1 MKPNLVPIL
10 IFLLLCSSFVWTWN
24 TDRLLRAESQQ
35 RELAAIAEETS
46 KRLSEFFEFR
56 LQVLE
61 QLRGHYL
68 SDPNRG
74 PALFR
79 QLSLSLQA
87 RFSGFQAVNWV
98 DSDGVVRLAVPLK
111 GNEAVVNRNLKEHHI
126 AAPIVRRALE
136 QQTFQQTGPLQL
148 FQGKM
153 GFACYVPVVK
163 DGVLLGLING
173 VFSFQN
179 VMDDCFRRN
188 SEFEHSFQLR
198 SGGRVLAYFGKYGG
212 RDFGETGAESE
223 MPVGAWRMSLVVV
236 KNDIL
241 DGTHVRGANNYILF
255 LGLSFALAMSILV
268 YFVYRGKE
276 ELRRSEEQLQRV
288 AATAQEG
295 VWAVDETGTI
305 VYSNEQ
311 MAKLLC
317 SSVDALDH
325 RNYLEFVFPEDRDNA
340 ELGFERRAR
349 GIAESFDWRF
359 RREDGTEVWAH
370 LRVTPTFDV
379 SGSFTGVLAMTS
391 DLTQKL
397 DLEAQLRQSQKMDAL
412 GRLSGGIAHDFNN
425 ILTSIL
431 GSSELISLEG
441 EVNDL
446 QKTLLSEIRNGCDR
460 AARLISQLLTFSQ
473 NKVTKKVH
481 LDVGEVVRGMEPI
494 LERLAAPEIELDFDL
509 PPTLPLIHGDV
520 SQVEQV
526 ILNLVV
532 NAKDAMPNG
541 GRIRI
546 AVQQDYTRRP
556 NRGQILLEV
565 SDSGPGIPKELKPMI
580 FEPFFTTK
588 EIGQGTGLGLATVHG
603 IVTSMRAEIDLT
615 TEVGKGTSFSIR
627 FPMARSSSAISSV

>member
-1 MKPNLVPIL
+1 MKPSLVPIL

-24 TDRLLRAESQQ
+24 TDRLLRVESQQ

-68 SDPNRG
+68 SDPNCG
-74 PALFR
+74 PDLFR

-98 DSDGVVRLAVPLK
+98 DSDGIVRLAVPLK
-111 GNEAVVNRNLKEHHI
+111 GNEVVVNRNLKEHQI
-126 AAPIVRRALE
+126 AAPIIKRALDH
-136 QQTFQQTGPLQL
+136 QTFQQTGPLQL

-163 DGVLLGLING
+163 DGMLLGLING

-198 SGGRVLAYFGKYGG
+198 SDGRVLAYFGKYGG
-212 RDFGETGAESE
+212 RDFGETSVERD
-223 MPVGAWRMSLVVV
+223 MPVGSRGMSLVAV
-236 KNDIL
+236 KNDVL
-241 DGTHVRGANNYILF
+241 DGTHVSGANNYILF

-311 MAKLLC
+311 MARLLR

-359 RREDGTEVWAH
+359 RREDGSEVWAH
-370 LRVTPTFDV
+370 LRVTPTFDA

-441 EVNDL
+441 EVNDV
-446 QKTLLSEIRNGCDR
+446 QKTLIAEIKNGCDR

-494 LERLAAPEIELDFDL
+494 LERLVAPEIELGFDL
-509 PPTLPLIHGDV
+509 PPALPLIHGDV

-532 NAKDAMPNG
+532 NAKDAMPDG

-546 AVQQDYTRRP
+546 AVRQDYTRRP

-603 IVTSMRAEIDLT
+603 IVTDMRAEIDLT

-627 FPMARSSSAISSV
+627 FPLAKSSSAISSV